1 MSQITVLTGPERRRR
16 WHEDDRVRI
25 LDAAFAPGA
34 MVREVAR
41 RFDVSTSL
49 IYKWR
54 AAMLAQSA
62 APRLV
67 PAVVI
72 DDAPD
77 TRASAPVP
85 VPVITVE
92 LANGTRVLVEAT
104 APAGLVTAALRALR

>member
-25 LDAAFAPGA
+25 LEAAFAPGA
-34 MVREVAR
+34 TVTEVAR
-41 RFDVSTSL
+41 RFDVSSSL

-54 AAMLAQSA
+54 AALLEQGA
-62 APRLV
+62 APSLV

-72 DDAPD
+72 DEARD
-77 TRASAPVP
+77 TPASVR

-92 LANGTRVLVEAT
+92 LANGARVLIEGT
-104 APAGLVTAALRALR
+104 APAGLIMAALRVLR

>member
-54 AAMLAQSA
+54 AAMPAQSA
-62 APRLV
+62 APSLF
-67 PAVVI
+67 PTIVI
-72 DDAPD
+72 DEAPD
-77 TRASAPVP
+77 TSASVR

-92 LANGTRVLVEAT
+92 LTNGARVMIEAT

>member
-1 MSQITVLTGPERRRR
+1 MSQITILNGPERRRR

-25 LDAAFAPGA
+25 LEAAFAPGA
-34 MVREVAR
+34 TVAEVAR

-54 AAMLAQSA
+54 ATMLAQSA
-62 APRLV
+62 APSLV

-72 DDAPD
+72 DEVPD
-77 TRASAPVP
+77 TPASVR

-92 LANGTRVLVEAT
+92 LANGARVLIEAT